1 MRKVHLL
8 LSSARPTF
16 QPFAMSHRALRATR
30 IPPFTFVEPLFGLR
44 HHQRDIIGS
53 VLQDVHRGG
62 VREALEVHVIHREEA
77 VTCESDGKNQKRSAG
92 KHRKRTLFSHPHRGK
107 KGKRRPSGLPGLR
120 HPLTSA
126 GPPGVTELTMVPRS
140 ERPEFSP
147 PTTWNPG
154 GEKSNRCQRQQK
166 H

>member
-1 MRKVHLL
+1 
-8 LSSARPTF
+8 
-16 QPFAMSHRALRATR
+16 MSHRALRATG
-30 IPPFTFVEPLFGLR
+30 IPPFTFVEPLFGLQ

-62 VREALEVHVIHREEA
+62 VREALEVHVVHQEEA
-77 VTCESDGKNQKRSAG
+77 VTCESDGKI
-92 KHRKRTLFSHPHRGK
+92 RKGVRGSTETTILTPTQGK

-126 GPPGVTELTMVPRS
+126 GPPGVMELTMVPRS

-154 GEKSNRCQRQQK
+154 GEKSNRCQCQQK